1 MSSDEKNSLLPI
13 VPDIISLNGEDSK
26 YKKKVFH
33 DIDEYRSFNIKESE
47 KETEDYPADDESIF
61 YHKRPHRD
69 SVADLKVE
77 RIKEVRG
84 DDEELVKGQE
94 REEKNSASNVM
105 NEDMITEEPT
115 KPQIHIHYINSPQQE
130 QLRQQ
135 WSSLSPEK
143 KEGYLPPIPLIIPV
157 TSEHISHIAQI
168 QKDINLYRTYNIK
181 ENPQEM
187 DSTPPDDTFI
197 IKTLFKRPQRPT
209 QQIESANSANHIRVF
224 MKKDTI
230 TTVQVYLLGGL
241 SSDRLIC
248 SLRRSDSLVL
258 AQKSFSRVDGSILT
272 MVKQPYNTYMNC
284 QVFSTNGG
292 TSNSME

>member
-1 MSSDEKNSLLPI
+1 MESEDRIAKPDNKRSIHEYSAKKQAELQQKWSTMSSDEKNSLLPI

-115 KPQIHIHYINSPQQE
+115 KPQIHIHYINSPQ
-130 QLRQQ
+130 
-135 WSSLSPEK
+135 K
-143 KEGYLPPIPLIIPV
+143 
-157 TSEHISHIAQI
+157 
-168 QKDINLYRTYNIK
+168 
-181 ENPQEM
+181 
-187 DSTPPDDTFI
+187 
-197 IKTLFKRPQRPT
+197 
-209 QQIESANSANHIRVF
+209 
-224 MKKDTI
+224 
-230 TTVQVYLLGGL
+230 
-241 SSDRLIC
+241 
-248 SLRRSDSLVL
+248 
-258 AQKSFSRVDGSILT
+258 
-272 MVKQPYNTYMNC
+272 
-284 QVFSTNGG
+284 
-292 TSNSME
+292 SNSVNSGHHCLQRRRKGISLQFP